1 MKKIILLFV
10 CFALLLPCILI
21 GCSGGEQAADAS
33 SATDDNEQ
41 SPTEEPTE
49 KPTDAKDD
57 DDKEKP
63 DNDKEEDMQGQF
75 PAKPLYFGSQKIF
88 SVAVSAGDSEPE
100 IYARSELLKY
110 FEKVSVQ
117 SRDDGYPITLS
128 IDPSLPEDGYKRE
141 ISSEGMSIVGGNGR
155 GVLYGVYGFLEKYVG
170 IRFLTPDLETCKE
183 GRIELNDESYTYEP
197 IINLRQTDW
206 YCARFSPE
214 WCVKNGI
221 NTCDWYGPFE
231 EKYGGS
237 HNYGGLFVHTLGKL
251 TGTSDGSQPCLSDPE
266 NLKKAIASVRE
277 VLANR
282 PDVTIVSVS
291 QNDNSNYCRCEKC
304 AATDAEE
311 GSPAGTLLRF
321 VNAVAADIAEDYPH
335 VTVDTLAYQYTQKAP
350 LITKP
355 LPNVCI
361 RLCSIR
367 CDFTHTLEA
376 DICDE
381 NRQFCKDFNE
391 WSKICDNIYVWDY
404 TTNYRYYIPTYANLG
419 VLRENMVFYVDH
431 NVKGIFPQGNY
442 SSPSGEFGELRAYLL
457 AKLMMYPYMSE
468 SEYNRHMNDF
478 LEGYYGEGW
487 LFIRSYIDVTSTLAS
502 QGCQSI
508 YGDPFE
514 AISEEKYAT
523 MEELFDSMW
532 NKAIELAGS
541 KEDNVRRSHLQWRY
555 IKLMLHPD
563 EDQARK
569 FITDVK
575 RAGISWMEGCGTS
588 LPDDADYSK
597 PPHKWFKF
605 TWWL

>member
-1 MKKIILLFV
+1 MRRFLPLIL
-10 CFALLLPCILI
+10 CFALIIPCVLISCGDPKQNADSTPLPELTDP
-21 GCSGGEQAADAS
+21 GTTEQ
-33 SATDDNEQ
+33 
-41 SPTEEPTE
+41 PTE
-49 KPTDAKDD
+49 KPT
-57 DDKEKP
+57 EKP
-63 DNDKEEDMQGQF
+63 NNDKNNDKEDDNMPKAF
-75 PAKPLYFGSQKIF
+75 PKKTLYVNGTPTLSI
-88 SVAVSAGDSEPE
+88 SVSAGDTPAEQYGASEM
-100 IYARSELLKY
+100 LKY
-110 FEKVSVQ
+110 FEKVKIAA
-117 SRDDGYPITLS
+117 RDDGYPIALS
-128 IDPSLPEDGYKRE
+128 IDESLGLDAYTTD
-141 ISSEGMSIVGGNGR
+141 ISSEGVKIVGGNGR
-155 GVLYGVYGFLEKYVG
+155 GVLYGVYAFIEKYLGV
-170 IRFLTPDLETCKE
+170 RFLTPELETCSP
-183 GRIELNDESYTYEP
+183 GQIHISDTSYAYTP
-197 IINLRQTDW
+197 MINLRQTDW

-221 NTCDWYGPFE
+221 NTCDWYGPFSE
-231 EKYGGS
+231 EVGGS

-251 TGTSDGSQPCLSDPE
+251 TGTSSSSQPCLSDPA
-266 NLKKAIASVRE
+266 NLQKTIASVRE
-277 VLANR
+277 VLAAR

-367 CDFTHTLEA
+367 CDFTHSLVA

-381 NRQFCKDFNE
+381 NRQFCHDFEE

-419 VLRENMVFYVDH
+419 VLRENMQFYVEH

-442 SSPSGEFGELRAYLL
+442 SSPSGEFGELRSYLL
-457 AKLMMYPYMSE
+457 AKLMMNPKMGE

-487 LFIRSYIDVTSTLAS
+487 QYIRAYIDITSSLAAS
-502 QGCQSI
+502 GCQSI
-508 YGDPFE
+508 YGEPFE
-514 AISEEKYAT
+514 AIPKHTYAS
-523 MEELFDSMW
+523 MEDTFENFW
-532 NKAIELAGS
+532 NKAEELAGDRL
-541 KEDNVRRSHLQWRY
+541 EYVQRSRLQWRY

-563 EDQARK
+563 EAEARK
-569 FITDVK
+569 FVTDVK
-575 RAGISWMEGCGTS
+575 RAGVHWMEGNGTN
-588 LPDDADYSK
+588 LPENTDYAK
-597 PPHKWFKF
+597 PPHKWFTF

>member
-110 FEKVSVQ
+110 FEKVSVK

>member
-21 GCSGGEQAADAS
+21 GCSGGEQATDAS

-183 GRIELNDESYTYEP
+183 GLIELNDESYTYEP

-514 AISEEKYAT
+514 AISEEKYAA